1 MLPLLHKTVIVV
13 DKDPAIHKAISRI
26 GRHANFSAETFS
38 CHPDV
43 ISWLGGRSA
52 NPAMD
57 MHAYCLVMDIE
68 SLDEIEEY
76 TLQSIVRDIP
86 KILIGNPNYS
96 FKINKLAKTTFFD
109 FIEKPFSIERI
120 QKSLLSAF
128 IQHEKVLRGVLQIT
142 ERFNRLTMREYEVG
156 TLVIKGLTNQEI
168 GAKLGISIK
177 TVKAHRAKVMKKTES
192 ETLVNLIRYF
202 DSYFSL
208 NIKMH

>member
-1 MLPLLHKTVIVV
+1 MLLLHKTAIVV

-43 ISWLGGRSA
+43 ISWLDGRCA
-52 NPAMD
+52 NPATD

-68 SLDEIEEY
+68 SLNDIEEH
-76 TLQSIVRDIP
+76 TLQSTVRDIP
-86 KILIGNPNYS
+86 KILTSKPNYS
-96 FKINKLAKTTFFD
+96 FELNKLARTTFFD

-120 QKSLLSAF
+120 QQSLLSAF
-128 IQHEKVLRGVLQIT
+128 AQHEKVIRGVLQIT
-142 ERFNRLTMREYEVG
+142 ERFNRLTVREYQVG
-156 TLVIKGLTNQEI
+156 TLVVMGLTNQEI
-168 GAKLGISIK
+168 GSKLGISIK

-202 DSYFSL
+202 DSYLSL
-208 NIKMH
+208 NIRMH